1 MDRIYHSRQANK
13 RLLRE
18 NYLTSRFLPEYSMPE
33 KKVQT
38 RKRGNRKMFTKTG
51 IISLFAG
58 LVVAVF
64 TGISKFMGSQ
74 NFWVD
79 LTISKLLGNKA
90 SESFI
95 NFTDVAVIQDSLY
108 FLMVELPFSAFL
120 IGLGVVLLVL
130 SLFFKN
136 Y

>member
-1 MDRIYHSRQANK
+1 
-13 RLLRE
+13 
-18 NYLTSRFLPEYSMPE
+18 
-33 KKVQT
+33 
-38 RKRGNRKMFTKTG
+38 MFTKTG

-64 TGISKFMGSQ
+64 TGISKFMESQ

-90 SESFI
+90 SESLI

>member
-1 MDRIYHSRQANK
+1 
-13 RLLRE
+13 
-18 NYLTSRFLPEYSMPE
+18 
-33 KKVQT
+33 
-38 RKRGNRKMFTKTG
+38 MFTKTG

-79 LTISKLLGNKA
+79 LTISKLLGDKA
-90 SESFI
+90 SEFLI

>member
-1 MDRIYHSRQANK
+1 
-13 RLLRE
+13 
-18 NYLTSRFLPEYSMPE
+18 
-33 KKVQT
+33 
-38 RKRGNRKMFTKTG
+38 MFTKTG

-64 TGISKFMGSQ
+64 TGISKFMESQ

>member
-1 MDRIYHSRQANK
+1 
-13 RLLRE
+13 
-18 NYLTSRFLPEYSMPE
+18 
-33 KKVQT
+33 
-38 RKRGNRKMFTKTG
+38 MFTKAG
-51 IISLFAG
+51 ILSLVAG
-58 LVVAVF
+58 GFVAVF
-64 TGISKFMGSQ
+64 SGISQFMESR

-79 LTISKLLGNKA
+79 LTISKLLGDKA
-90 SESFI
+90 SESLI

-120 IGLGVVLLVL
+120 IGLGIVLLIL

>member
-1 MDRIYHSRQANK
+1 
-13 RLLRE
+13 
-18 NYLTSRFLPEYSMPE
+18 
-33 KKVQT
+33 
-38 RKRGNRKMFTKTG
+38 MFTKTG

-64 TGISKFMGSQ
+64 TGISKFMESQ

-79 LTISKLLGNKA
+79 LTISELLGEKP